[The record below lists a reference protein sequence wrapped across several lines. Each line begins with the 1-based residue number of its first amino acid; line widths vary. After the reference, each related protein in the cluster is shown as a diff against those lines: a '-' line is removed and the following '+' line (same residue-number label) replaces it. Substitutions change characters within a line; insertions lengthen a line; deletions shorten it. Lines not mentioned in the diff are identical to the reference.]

1 MTYVIPSYFVWLV
14 FILPFVGALATAA
27 LRRAGRRSGYVAV
40 AFSALSAL
48 FAFTMLLPTL
58 TGQSLQ
64 VTYSVI
70 PKSVPWI
77 TGPWVSGVSGFSGLT
92 MGVLTDPYTA
102 ILANVVAW
110 ISLLVMVYSIEY
122 MKDDGGVNRFFFFV
136 SLFVG
141 SMQLI
146 VLSDNLLSL
155 FIGWE
160 MVGLCSYALIGHYWK
175 DETKDWV
182 GTPGDKALGEDQA
195 YPPSHAGMKAFVMT
209 RIGDVAM
216 LAGILILFYYSGT
229 FNYSLLASTSG
240 VWVPKLAH
248 AGLLVPV
255 AVLIFGGAIGKSAQ
269 FPLHEWLPD
278 AMAGPAPVSALIH
291 AATMVNAG
299 VVLVARVAPLFYFA
313 VLLNPGMGVSTIQ
326 PFFLTVAWIGAF
338 TALMAASQALV
349 GFELKKILAY
359 STMSQIGYM
368 MMAVGVAG
376 LSTNFAA
383 GLAASLYQ
391 LMSHA
396 IFKAA
401 LFLAA
406 GALIHAADSK
416 YISDMGGLRGKMKLT
431 FAACLIAVAS
441 LSGIPPFSGFWSKD
455 AVLGVAFSS
464 GQYALFAV
472 GAVTAGLTAFYSFRM
487 LGLVFFG
494 GSSKRLQSVEES
506 GHHVHEPS
514 LLMSVPYALLAGA
527 TVLIGL
533 VALAGVAVPS
543 LDIEAALDSA
553 ASSYIRS
560 LYPQAAASP
569 AASLNL
575 EASAITIVFVAIG
588 LLAASA
594 LYIFRMSSP
603 SKFVGPSGALH
614 GLYSFLYNRWY
625 INAFYYRVF
634 VDAPMAASAWLSD
647 TFDFRGLFRV
657 NEAGIVLGTSFS
669 TAGNW
674 VDARIV
680 DGVANG
686 FATAGQAISRTLRRL
701 QTGIVE
707 QYVQVFAVGIIV
719 MVLLLLIALG
729 VNLGVKLP

>member
-1 MTYVIPSYFVWLV
+1 MTYIIPSYFVWLV
-14 FILPFVGALATAA
+14 FILPFVGALTTAA
-27 LRRAGRRSGYVAV
+27 LRRVVRISNLVAV
-40 AFSALSAL
+40 GFSFVSAAFAFS
-48 FAFTMLLPTL
+48 MLIPIL

-64 VTYSVI
+64 VDYSVI

-77 TGPWVSGVSGFSGLT
+77 SGPWVSGVSGFQGLT
-92 MGVLTDPYTA
+92 MGVLVDPYTA

-110 ISLLVMVYSIEY
+110 ISFLVMVYSLEY
-122 MKDDGGVNRFFFFV
+122 MKEDGGSNRYFFFV
-136 SLFVG
+136 SLFIG

-182 GTPGDKALGEDQA
+182 GTQGDKALGEDQA
-195 YPPSHAGMKAFVMT
+195 YSPSHAGMKAFVMT
-209 RIGDVAM
+209 RVGDVAM
-216 LAGILILFYYSGT
+216 LAGILILFIYAGT
-229 FNYSLLASTSG
+229 FNYSLLATTSG
-240 VWVPKLAH
+240 TWVPKLANS
-248 AGLLVPV
+248 GLLVPV
-255 AVLIFGGAIGKSAQ
+255 ALLIFGGAVGKSAQ

-313 VLLNPGMGVSTIQ
+313 ALLSPMGVIAVQ

-338 TALMAASQALV
+338 TALLAASQALV

-368 MMAVGVAG
+368 MMAIGLAG
-376 LSTNFAA
+376 LSTDFASGLSA
-383 GLAASLYQ
+383 GLYQ

-396 IFKAA
+396 IFKAC

-416 YISDMGGLRGKMKLT
+416 YINEMGGMRGRMKLT
-431 FAACLIAVAS
+431 FAAFLIAVAS

-455 AVLGVAFSS
+455 AVLGVAYGA

-472 GAVTAGLTAFYSFRM
+472 GAITAGLTAFYSFRM
-487 LGLVFFG
+487 LGIVFFG
-494 GSSKRLQSVEES
+494 GQSQQLEKVEAT

-514 LLMSVPYALLAGA
+514 PIMWVPYVVLAGA

-533 VALAGVAVPS
+533 TALAGQLVPS
-543 LDIEAALDSA
+543 LNIEAALNSA
-553 ASSYIRS
+553 ASGYVHS
-560 LYPQAAASP
+560 LYPQVVSAPSASFDVQ
-569 AASLNL
+569 S
-575 EASAITIVFVAIG
+575 SGIAIIFVAIG
-588 LLAASA
+588 FLAASA
-594 LYIFRMSSP
+594 FYIQRRASP
-603 SKFVGPSGALH
+603 SRYVGQSGLMH
-614 GLYSFLYNRWY
+614 GLYVFLAERWY
-625 INAFYYRVF
+625 INAVYYKVF
-634 VDAPMAASAWLSD
+634 VNAPVAASRWLSD

-657 NEAGIVLGTSFS
+657 NDAGTVLGTHLS

-674 VDARIV
+674 VDAKIV
-680 DGVANG
+680 DGAANG
-686 FATAGQAISRTLRRL
+686 FSTVGQAVSRVLRRI

-707 QYVQVFAVGIIV
+707 QYVQVFALGIILLV
-719 MVLLLLIALG
+719 FFLLLA
-729 VNLGVKLP
+729 LGVKLP

>member
-1 MTYVIPSYFVWLV
+1 LTFIIPSYFVWLI
-14 FILPFVGALATAA
+14 FATPFVGALVTAA
-27 LRRAGRRSGYVAV
+27 LRRASRVSNYVAV
-40 AFSALSAL
+40 AFSFVSAVFAL
-48 FAFTMLLPTL
+48 TMLIPIL

-64 VTYSVI
+64 VDYSVI
-70 PKSVPWI
+70 PRSVPWI
-77 TGPWVSGVSGFSGLT
+77 SGPWISGIAGFKGLT
-92 MGVLTDPYTA
+92 MGVLVDPYTA

-110 ISLLVMVYSIEY
+110 ISFLVMVYSLEY
-122 MKDDGGVNRFFFFV
+122 MKEDGGANRYFFFV
-136 SLFVG
+136 SLFIG

-182 GTPGDKALGEDQA
+182 GTPGEKALGEEQA

-216 LAGILILFYYSGT
+216 LAGILILFDYAGT

-240 VWVPKLAH
+240 TWVPRLAH
-248 AGLLVPV
+248 SGLLVPV
-255 AVLIFGGAIGKSAQ
+255 ALLIFGGAVGKSAQ

-313 VLLNPGMGVSTIQ
+313 VFLNPAMSVATIQ

-338 TALMAASQALV
+338 TALLAASQALV

-376 LSTNFAA
+376 LSTNFAS
-383 GLAASLYQ
+383 GLSAALYQ

-396 IFKAA
+396 IFKAC

-406 GALIHAADSK
+406 GALIHTADSK
-416 YISDMGGLRGKMKLT
+416 YINEMGGMRAKMKLT
-431 FAACLIAVAS
+431 FAAVLIAVAS

-455 AVLGVAFSS
+455 AVLGVAFGA

-487 LGLVFFG
+487 LGIVFFG
-494 GSSKRLQSVEES
+494 GRSQRLERVEAA

-514 LLMSVPYALLAGA
+514 PVMWVPYLILAGA

-533 VALAGVAVPS
+533 TALAGQIVPS
-543 LDIEAALDSA
+543 LNIGATLDSA
-553 ASSYIRS
+553 ATGYIQS
-560 LYPQAAASP
+560 LYPKAASVP
-569 AASLNL
+569 SAGSDVT
-575 EASAITIVFVAIG
+575 ASAIAIIFVAIG
-588 LLAASA
+588 VLAAASF
-594 LYIFRMSSP
+594 YILRNASP
-603 SKFVGPSGALH
+603 SRVVGQSGVMHSLH
-614 GLYSFLYNRWY
+614 IFLEKRWY
-625 INAFYYRVF
+625 INAIYYKVF
-634 VDAPMAASAWLSD
+634 VNAPLAASKWLSD
-647 TFDFRGLFRV
+647 RFDFGGLFRV
-657 NEAGIVLGTSFS
+657 NDAGMVIGISLSA
-669 TAGNW
+669 AGNW
-674 VDARIV
+674 VDTNIV

-686 FATAGQAISRTLRRL
+686 FSTAGQAISNILRRI
-701 QTGIVE
+701 QTGILE
-707 QYVQVFAVGIIV
+707 QYVQVFAVGIILL
-719 MVLLLLIALG
+719 VLFLLIALG
-729 VNLGVKLP
+729 VKLP